1 MVLASAA
8 ETAVPGRTCES
19 TGTSLPEAGGLPS
32 RMAAPPARFTSRPF
46 STLRPLPLRH
56 TTILPRTLSG
66 DREFGRHWLRRP
78 LLNHVSSCSSS
89 VRRVS
94 AVDYSLGDVSGSP
107 RNNGVCC
114 IDQRIRLVAWKLV

>member
-1 MVLASAA
+1 MVVASAA

-56 TTILPRTLSG
+56 TTILPRTLSA
-66 DREFGRHWLRRP
+66 DREFGRHWLHHRP
-78 LLNHVSSCSSS
+78 LNHVSTYTYLFI
-89 VRRVS
+89 VS
-94 AVDYSLGDVSGSP
+94 KTGLVQLITHLETLA
-107 RNNGVCC
+107 GVPGTT
-114 IDQRIRLVAWKLV
+114 ASAA